1 MAREE
6 KMETKSFPM
15 PPSDVK
21 EPPDLEKSVDR
32 LADLLAETSEVRELI
47 RAAVDLKN
55 DPDLIRISLGI
66 KDLKAAEGDNKQPM
80 LETLLCEREAL
91 PAVQQFRE
99 AETGQDPRY
108 DHQIEVVKA
117 LFTRTAL
124 RLSTTMGVKFTDFAH

>member
-21 EPPDLEKSVDR
+21 KATDIEKCVDG

-91 PAVQQFRE
+91 PAVQQFRQ
-99 AETGQDPRY
+99 AET
-108 DHQIEVVKA
+108 VVRE
-117 LFTRTAL
+117 LFTNVDEVISAAAGL
-124 RLSTTMGVKFTDFAH
+124 KFAENARANMDPWSR

>member
-21 EPPDLEKSVDR
+21 KPPDLEKSVDR

-47 RAAVDLKN
+47 RAAVDLKS

-91 PAVQQFRE
+91 PAVQQFRQ
-99 AETGQDPRY
+99 AET
-108 DHQIEVVKA
+108 VVRE
-117 LFTRTAL
+117 LFTNVDEVISAAAGL
-124 RLSTTMGVKFTDFAH
+124 KFAENARANMDPWSR